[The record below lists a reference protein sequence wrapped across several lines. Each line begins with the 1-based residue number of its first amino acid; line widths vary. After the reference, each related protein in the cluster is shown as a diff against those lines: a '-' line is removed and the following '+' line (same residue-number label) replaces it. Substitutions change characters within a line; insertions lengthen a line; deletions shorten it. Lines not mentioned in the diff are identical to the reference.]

1 MNLKQ
6 MHQKQYRAAC
16 RERKGKNGNAAPAR
30 KARTRTL
37 IQAGGLLEK
46 AGLLE
51 FFNLKCGDD
60 LQGEFEIKDN
70 VMAMLGAFI
79 EIKQQIENE
88 DLSKTWLTQKGAA
101 TFYKKE
107 GG

>member
-1 MNLKQ
+1 
-6 MHQKQYRAAC
+6 MHQKQYRAEY
-16 RERKGKNGNAAPAR
+16 RERKGKNGNSSPAR

-51 FFNLKCGDD
+51 SFSLKCGDD
-60 LQGEFEIKDN
+60 LQNDYELKDE
-70 VMAMLGAFI
+70 VMALLGSFI

-88 DLSKTWLTQKGAA
+88 DLSKTWLTQKGVE
-101 TFYKKE
+101 TFHE
-107 GG
+107 RENS

>member
-1 MNLKQ
+1 MR
-6 MHQKQYRAAC
+6 HKQYRAQCKKGA
-16 RERKGKNGNAAPAR
+16 KGKLENSNSTLAR

-51 FFNLKCGDD
+51 SFNLKSGDD
-60 LQGEFEIKDN
+60 LQDDYEIKDD

-88 DLSKTWLTQKGAA
+88 DLSKTWLTQKGAE
-101 TFYKKE
+101 TFQE
-107 GG
+107 REV